1 MNPET
6 PSFVPERRFRTG
18 FSVLLATV
26 SLFAILVMV
35 NYVAVTR
42 PAWRYD
48 LTARDSLKL
57 SPLTLQTLA
66 ALTNEVKVTVL
77 FDVRSDL
84 FPHVSSLLREYA
96 AHSRLVRVETIDPVR
111 NPSLAEAK
119 KREYRLGTRKGD
131 VVIFEAGGRL
141 RVVPDGE
148 LSIYNQ
154 DDIQSLVAG
163 RETDIRRS
171 GFTGENRFT
180 SAIAALLDDAETHAA
195 YLTGHGE
202 HPADSEEEQTGYG
215 SFMRLLTA
223 DKNLKVE
230 SVSLVTNGLSAD
242 TQLLIIAGPVSPLL
256 PIELDRIQAF
266 LERGGRLLVGLNPY
280 AVDVRTGLE
289 ELLFRWAIYCP
300 PMYAGEGDRNLVR
313 SGVDLLSTSFGTH
326 QLMLPLRR
334 ANGTIYF
341 PLPRVVSPVSADRLP
356 TDAPP
361 KADVLV
367 MTSEKGLTKSD
378 IAGANAAFDPR
389 RDRQN
394 VVVPLAVASEKG
406 GVSGVAAGRDRT
418 RIVVVGDS
426 NVFKNDTIDQV
437 SNRDFAALCVS
448 WLLDRPQ
455 ALAIGPKPINEWR
468 VQLAEPQLEQLRWL
482 LIGALPGSVL
492 LFGMV
497 VWYRRRA

>member
-6 PSFVPERRFRTG
+6 PSFVPDRRLRTG

-35 NYVAVTR
+35 NYLAVTR

-66 ALTNEVKVTVL
+66 ALTNEMKVTVL
-77 FDVRSDL
+77 FDVKSDL
-84 FPHVSSLLREYA
+84 FPHVSSLLREYSA
-96 AHSRLVRVETIDPVR
+96 QSRLLRIEIIDPLR

-119 KREYRLGTRKGD
+119 KREYRLGSRKGD
-131 VVIFEAGGRL
+131 VVIFEAGGHV

-163 RETDIRRS
+163 RETEIRRS

-180 SAIAALLDDAETHAA
+180 SAIAALLEDAETHAA

-202 HPADSEEEQTGYG
+202 HPADSEDEQTGYG
-215 SFMRLLTA
+215 SFMRLLTGE
-223 DKNLKVE
+223 KNLRVE
-230 SVSLVTNGLSAD
+230 AVNLATNDLPAEV
-242 TQLLIIAGPVSPLL
+242 QLLIIAGPVSPLL
-256 PIELDRIQAF
+256 PVELKRIQAF
-266 LERGGRLLVGLNPY
+266 LERGGRLLVGLHPY

-289 ELLFRWAIYCP
+289 ELLFRWSIYCP
-300 PMYAGEGDRNLVR
+300 PKYAGEGDRNLVP
-313 SGVDLLSTSFGTH
+313 SGADLVAKNFGTH
-326 QLMLPLRR
+326 PLMLPLRR
-334 ANGTIYF
+334 GNGSVYF
-341 PLPRVVSPVSADRLP
+341 PLPRVVAPVTPDRQLADAL
-356 TDAPP
+356 

-389 RDRQN
+389 QDRQN
-394 VVVPLAVASEKG
+394 VVVPLAVAAEKG
-406 GVSGVAAGRDRT
+406 GVSGVAAGRGTT

-426 NVFKNDTIDQV
+426 NVFKNDTIDQA

-455 ALAIGPKPINEWR
+455 ALAIGPKAINEWR
-468 VQLAEPQLEQLRWL
+468 VQLAEPQLDQLRWL
-482 LIGALPGSVL
+482 LLGALPGSVL
-492 LFGMV
+492 LLGLV